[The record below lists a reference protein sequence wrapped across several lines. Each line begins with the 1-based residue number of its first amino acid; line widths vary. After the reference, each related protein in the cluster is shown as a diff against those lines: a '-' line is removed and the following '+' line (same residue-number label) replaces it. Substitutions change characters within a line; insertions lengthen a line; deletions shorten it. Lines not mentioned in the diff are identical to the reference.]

1 MSISR
6 ISFCGD
12 SKNPIKP
19 MHNKTNTKNLST
31 QNLLDPLDYL
41 EGYLKGKSIRHA
53 EEMKEFLTQSQILTP
68 VKPFRDGFKA
78 ATGENLPESSV
89 IDKMVGKMLEK
100 FLKLGVSYRPYS
112 SSEAA
117 EAHQT
122 ASKVMAKI
130 ADLVTVKPFKLK

>member
-19 MHNKTNTKNLST
+19 MQNKTNTKNLST

-41 EGYLKGKSIRHA
+41 EGYLKGKYIRHA
-53 EEMKEFLTQSQILTP
+53 EEMKEFLTQSQFLTP

-78 ATGENLPESSV
+78 ATGVNLPESSMF
-89 IDKMVGKMLEK
+89 DKMVGKMLEK

>member
-19 MHNKTNTKNLST
+19 MQNKTNPKNLSK
-31 QNLLDPLDYL
+31 QNFLDPLDPLDYL
-41 EGYLKGKSIRHA
+41 SGYLEGKSIRNT
-53 EEMKEFLTQSQILTP
+53 EEMKEFLTKSQFCPP
-68 VKPFRDGFKA
+68 VKAYRDGFKA
-78 ATGENLPESSV
+78 ATGVKLPESSV
-89 IDKMVGKMLEK
+89 FDKMAGKMIEK
-100 FLKLGVSYRPYS
+100 LLKLGVSYS

>member
-1 MSISR
+1 M
-6 ISFCGD
+6 
-12 SKNPIKP
+12 
-19 MHNKTNTKNLST
+19 
-31 QNLLDPLDYL
+31 
-41 EGYLKGKSIRHA
+41 KGKSIRHA
-53 EEMKEFLTQSQILTP
+53 EEMKEFLTQSQFLTP

-78 ATGENLPESSV
+78 ATGVSLPESSMF
-89 IDKMVGKMLEK
+89 DKMVGKMLEK